1 MPSNSQSF
9 SYSFVSTSTSK
20 NGGAPQNTAY
30 AERSFTDNN
39 GTTTERMRQLPGQAP
54 VYESSEQPGS
64 RRLGGGASSTQN
76 RITDVTDANEQQ
88 SYEEKMEDEYAKR
101 EGGA

>member
-9 SYSFVSTSTSK
+9 SYSFVSTSTSTT
-20 NGGAPQNTAY
+20 NGGPPRRTAY
-30 AERSFTDNN
+30 AERSFTDNR

-64 RRLGGGASSTQN
+64 RRVGGASSTQN
-76 RITDVTDANEQQ
+76 RITDVTDADEQ
-88 SYEEKMEDEYAKR
+88 SYEVKMEDEYAKR

>member
-9 SYSFVSTSTSK
+9 SYSFVSTSTSTSR
-20 NGGAPQNTAY
+20 NGGAPQTTAY
-30 AERSFTDNN
+30 AERSFRDNS

-54 VYESSEQPGS
+54 VYETSERPGN
-64 RRLGGGASSTQN
+64 RRVGGASSTQN
-76 RITDVTDANEQQ
+76 RITDVTDSNEQ

>member
-1 MPSNSQSF
+1 MPSQSF
-9 SYSFVSTSTSK
+9 SYSFVSTSTSA
-20 NGGAPQNTAY
+20 NGGAPQSTAY
-30 AERSFTDNN
+30 AERSVTNDR

-54 VYESSEQPGS
+54 VYETSERS
-64 RRLGGGASSTQN
+64 HVGGGSATSQQN
-76 RITDVTDANEQQ
+76 RITDVSDAKERER